1 MTRLRHFEA
10 AQKLMT
16 WSLFAEV
23 ERWRCCL
30 RSARNE
36 SPVVSVSR
44 SCLRRAAL
52 PFSSGTSIFISSGE
66 TRRMADMAGDHYNK
80 TTLLQLQTLQR
91 KAKGVAARRECHL
104 IRFVREC
111 VS

>member
-52 PFSSGTSIFISSGE
+52 PFSSGTSMFISSGE

-80 TTLLQLQTLQR
+80 TTLPAAADS
-91 KAKGVAARRECHL
+91 AKKGKGCSSKEGMSFNSFR
-104 IRFVREC
+104 
-111 VS
+111 S

>member
-1 MTRLRHFEA
+1 MLRLRGGGVVCDLRGTNLRLS
-10 AQKLMT
+10 Q
-16 WSLFAEV
+16 SL
-23 ERWRCCL
+23 R
-30 RSARNE
+30 
-36 SPVVSVSR
+36 R

-52 PFSSGTSIFISSGE
+52 PFSSGTSMFISSGE

-91 KAKGVAARRECHL
+91 KAKGVAARRECLL

>member
-1 MTRLRHFEA
+1 MLRLRGGG
-10 AQKLMT
+10 
-16 WSLFAEV
+16 V
-23 ERWRCCL
+23 VCDL
-30 RSARNE
+30 RGTNLRLSQ
-36 SPVVSVSR
+36 SSR